1 MYELVEY
8 FIEDLKDQI
17 INLNESILEIESKN
31 NNDDTIKNLFRVAL
45 TIRGN
50 SQTLGFE
57 QIEIVMSSMEKV
69 IKTIRNGKQEI
80 NSDILEI
87 LYTCN
92 DFLEECN
99 TKLENDHNDYGI
111 DIGLL
116 VSMLPV
122 WEEYLQH

>member
-1 MYELVEY
+1 MHELVEY
-8 FIEDLKDQI
+8 YIEDLQDQI
-17 INLNESILEIESKN
+17 TNLNDALLSIESKT
-31 NNDDTIKNLFRVAL
+31 NNDETINNLFRVAL

-57 QIEIVMSSMEKV
+57 QIEMVMHSMENV
-69 IKTIRNGKQEI
+69 IKTIREGKQEFT
-80 NSDILEI
+80 SEILEI
-87 LYTCN
+87 LYTCL

-116 VSMLPV
+116 VSMLPA
-122 WEEYLQH
+122 